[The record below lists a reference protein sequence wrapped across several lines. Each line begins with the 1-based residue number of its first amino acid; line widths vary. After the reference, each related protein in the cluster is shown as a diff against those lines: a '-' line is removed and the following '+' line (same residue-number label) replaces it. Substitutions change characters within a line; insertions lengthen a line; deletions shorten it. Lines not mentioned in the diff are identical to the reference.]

1 MKSVEGESQSDPP
14 RQKCYWLLD
23 GWMGAGGGGGD
34 GSNDNKN

>member
-1 MKSVEGESQSDPP
+1 VKSVEGESQSDPP

-23 GWMGAGGGGGD
+23 GWMGAGGD